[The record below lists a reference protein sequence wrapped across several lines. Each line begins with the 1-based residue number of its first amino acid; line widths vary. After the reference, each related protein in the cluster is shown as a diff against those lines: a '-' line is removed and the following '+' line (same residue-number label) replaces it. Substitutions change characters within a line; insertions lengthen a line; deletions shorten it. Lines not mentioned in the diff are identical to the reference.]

1 MSNLGSTIQILVLT
15 HRRHSPHDVAELEDC
30 SVAIDATYWLSQVLD
45 SPTGSEPLL
54 PALGGLTGLEAHIN
68 EELDQWEKHRMIPFF
83 IFDGQSL
90 TGQDEVSLRRGL
102 AAAQK
107 TNEAWELYFDS
118 KATEAVDTFGRYPGK
133 SPVGHKRSRMAH
145 VVARCLSHPEPLS
158 YASKDPQSQR
168 PPLLGASFQRLRP
181 GMSCT

>member
-1 MSNLGSTIQILVLT
+1 VSNLGPTIQILVLT
-15 HRRHSPHDVAELEDC
+15 HRRHSPHDLAELEDC
-30 SVAIDATYWLSQVLD
+30 SIAIDATYWLSQVLD

-90 TGQDEVSLRRGL
+90 TGQDEVTLRRGQ

-133 SPVGHKRSRMAH
+133 SSVEHR
-145 VVARCLSHPEPLS
+145 
-158 YASKDPQSQR
+158 
-168 PPLLGASFQRLRP
+168 
-181 GMSCT
+181 